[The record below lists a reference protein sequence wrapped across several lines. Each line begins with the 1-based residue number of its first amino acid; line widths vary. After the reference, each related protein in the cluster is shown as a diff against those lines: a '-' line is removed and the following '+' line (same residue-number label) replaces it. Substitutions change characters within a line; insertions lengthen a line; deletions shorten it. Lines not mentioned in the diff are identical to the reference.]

1 MASLLHRLGA
11 LRSVPRSVNISSAP
25 APRPVLWSELVAS
38 STESGSRVVRFI
50 NCMLYSPDGTFVR
63 EDLWVR
69 DGRII
74 DPVRIS
80 LFSSEA
86 RTNAFVSHRTL
97 PYLLQLPFRHSD
109 SGRLLPSLT
118 LRAM

>member
-25 APRPVLWSELVAS
+25 APRPVLWSELAAT
-38 STESGSRVVRFI
+38 STESGSRVVRFV

-74 DPVRIS
+74 DPVRV
-80 LFSSEA
+80 LFPCKRGRMLSITSPSPPP
-86 RTNAFVSHRTL
+86 TPTPS
-97 PYLLQLPFRHSD
+97 PFRHFD
-109 SGRLLPSLT
+109 SGRLLLSQT

>member
-25 APRPVLWSELVAS
+25 APRPVLWSELAAT
-38 STESGSRVVRFI
+38 STESGSRVVRFV

-74 DPVRIS
+74 DPVS
-80 LFSSEA
+80 VLFSGKRGRMLSL
-86 RTNAFVSHRTL
+86 NLAFPTPNSVSL
-97 PYLLQLPFRHSD
+97 
-109 SGRLLPSLT
+109 
-118 LRAM
+118 